1 MPCFGTSQ
9 RTLDN
14 SLALA
19 KAFGATLR
27 KIDISAAVKQHLQDI
42 SHDLSVTDTAYENAQ
57 ARERT
62 QVLMDVANKV
72 NGIVVGTGDLSEGA
86 LGWSTFNGDHMS
98 MYNVNGGIPKTFVRA
113 LIAHEAA
120 NSSAK
125 IRKILNDVL
134 DTPISPELLP
144 LKDGEIAQVT
154 EDIVGPYQL
163 HDYFLFML
171 LRKGFSPS
179 KVFELAKLSFNGIYD
194 QQTIYKWLEKFIRRF
209 FSQQFK
215 RSCQPDGVKVGTVDL
230 SKNNFRMPSDA
241 CCDSWLE
248 NLRQVKTGW

>member
-1 MPCFGTSQ
+1 M
-9 RTLDN
+9 
-14 SLALA
+14 
-19 KAFGATLR
+19 
-27 KIDISAAVKQHLQDI
+27 
-42 SHDLSVTDTAYENAQ
+42 
-57 ARERT
+57 
-62 QVLMDVANKV
+62 
-72 NGIVVGTGDLSEGA
+72 
-86 LGWSTFNGDHMS
+86 
-98 MYNVNGGIPKTFVRA
+98 
-113 LIAHEAA
+113 IAHEAA